1 MDGPREQFRAPFD
14 PAHEPG
20 RLARVSPGMLKLL
33 FRGTIAAHPPS
44 PARAWAVRV
53 ILGRLGHHTNG
64 TSSPPGTTPGNSA
77 QGRP

>member
-1 MDGPREQFRAPFD
+1 MDAPREQFRAPFD

-20 RLARVSPGMLKLL
+20 RLAQVSPGMLKLL
-33 FRGTIAAHPPS
+33 FRGTIAAHPPT
-44 PARAWAVRV
+44 PARDWAVRV

-64 TSSPPGTTPGNSA
+64 TSSPPGSNLDNAP